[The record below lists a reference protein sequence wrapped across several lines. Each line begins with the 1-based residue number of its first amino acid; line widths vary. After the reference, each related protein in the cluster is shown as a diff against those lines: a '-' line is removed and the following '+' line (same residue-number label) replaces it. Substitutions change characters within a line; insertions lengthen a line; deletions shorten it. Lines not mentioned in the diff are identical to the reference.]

1 LKGKEMK
8 LETARKASLE
18 KMNSHNWLADG
29 FLSSQIRIK
38 VALQEITKGRGSLYD
53 PKAVDV
59 CLALFG
65 KGFVLPDE

>member
-1 LKGKEMK
+1 MK
-8 LETARKASLE
+8 LETALKASLE
-18 KMNSHNWLADG
+18 KMNSHNRLADG

-38 VALQEITKGRGSLYD
+38 AALQEIAKGRGSLYD